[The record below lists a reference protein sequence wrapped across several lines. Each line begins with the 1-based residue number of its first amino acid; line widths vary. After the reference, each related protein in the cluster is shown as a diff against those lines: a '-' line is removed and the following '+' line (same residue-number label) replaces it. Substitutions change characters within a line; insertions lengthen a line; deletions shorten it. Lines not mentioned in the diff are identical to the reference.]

1 MLSYFAW
8 VQETMNTLTHLVEK
22 TRDLP
27 NAHPRRVSKKPAMK
41 SVILPRNQKDVQ
53 KIVGKGVNVSLDFI
67 EISMEDA
74 LMK

>member
-1 MLSYFAW
+1 
-8 VQETMNTLTHLVEK
+8 MNTLTHLVEK

-27 NAHPRRVSKKPAMK
+27 SVHPRHVSKKPATK
-41 SVILPRNQKDVQ
+41 SVILLRNQKDAQ

-74 LMK
+74 LVK